1 MKNIKRETLYKQ
13 FFDTTVGRFY
23 TEEQSLKLL
32 HLFASEH
39 GLKNTDEEYKTIMNT
54 VKAIQ
59 RANINNII
67 DSSNFGLLTSFNS
80 PNDDISIAAK
90 ALVEAYKSRV
100 KNEAPVYPN
109 DVSWRIS
116 VFKNL
121 NSDGAKL
128 EAAYIKYV
136 NGDIAEAVDLFKELL
151 KSGSMTAL
159 SHLSIISFETNKYS
173 DAYRYLS
180 LVLKVYSKEL
190 YMPTVNWVDELRNY
204 VALFLTEDTVSKI
217 DEEIRNEKPFLTRTN
232 TRIGGFGGIIR

>member
-80 PNDDISIAAK
+80 PHDDISIAAK

-100 KNEAPVYPN
+100 KNEAC
-109 DVSWRIS
+109 
-116 VFKNL
+116 
-121 NSDGAKL
+121 
-128 EAAYIKYV
+128 
-136 NGDIAEAVDLFKELL
+136 
-151 KSGSMTAL
+151 
-159 SHLSIISFETNKYS
+159 
-173 DAYRYLS
+173 
-180 LVLKVYSKEL
+180 
-190 YMPTVNWVDELRNY
+190 
-204 VALFLTEDTVSKI
+204 
-217 DEEIRNEKPFLTRTN
+217 
-232 TRIGGFGGIIR
+232 